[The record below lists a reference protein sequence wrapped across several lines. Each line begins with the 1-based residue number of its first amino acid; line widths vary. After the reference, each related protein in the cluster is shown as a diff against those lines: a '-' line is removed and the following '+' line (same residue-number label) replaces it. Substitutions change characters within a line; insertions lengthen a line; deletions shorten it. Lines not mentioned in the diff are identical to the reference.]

1 MFEWILFAQ
10 QSFGDNSIAATI
22 IGGFATIITALMK
35 FAPTLETA
43 RLRPPNVEAVTLP
56 PNIDD
61 RLRAVESHLVRLE
74 ANQQNTSQQV
84 GQLLADLKELFAEL
98 RKSKPPGA
106 C

>member
-35 FAPTLETA
+35 FAPTLDTA

-61 RLRAVESHLVRLE
+61 RLRSVEAHMAKLE
-74 ANQQNTSQQV
+74 ANQQNTATQV
-84 GQLLADLKELFAEL
+84 TQLAADLRDLFAEL
-98 RKSKPPGA
+98 RKTKPPGA

>member
-10 QSFGDNSIAATI
+10 QTIGDNSIAATI
-22 IGGFATIITALMK
+22 LGGFATIITALLK
-35 FAPTLETA
+35 YSPTLESA
-43 RLRPPNVEAVTLP
+43 RLRQSKEATFTLP

-98 RKSKPPGA
+98 RKAKPPGT